1 MWKDVQDSGRDSLE
15 GNGRAIYLKPSSKK
29 LKKKLN
35 SVACSP
41 QANYTDQAA
50 AAC

>member
-1 MWKDVQDSGRDSLE
+1 MLTISFDFLYVPSFILE
-15 GNGRAIYLKPSSKK
+15 HSAEFFYKTKK
-29 LKKKLN
+29 QLN
-35 SVACSP
+35 AVACSP